1 LFDDIEIETTYR
13 PSRREDG
20 WLADALREFVEDGV
34 LTDVLYAVG
43 GGKEA
48 NVYCCR
54 GGPAVEGRLVA
65 AKVYRPHKFRELH
78 HDAIYRQGRGLLDLQ
93 GHRDRRNRRSDA
105 AVRKGSKRG
114 KELVHVSWVMHEY
127 AVLEQLWEIGGSVPE
142 PIASSRNAVLME
154 FFGDEHGAAPTLDRV
169 RPDPEQAPGLLA
181 EALRNVELLIR
192 LGWVHG
198 DLSPYNLM
206 LWEGRLALIDLPQ
219 VASLY
224 GNPDAVDLLLRDIER
239 VARFFDRSADPRRI
253 ADELWTR
260 VFPTED
266 GLPEAPITR

>member
-1 LFDDIEIETTYR
+1 MFEEIGIETTYR

-20 WLADALREFVEDGV
+20 WLAESLQEFLEDGV
-34 LTDVLYAVG
+34 LTDVLFAVG

-65 AKVYRPHKFRELH
+65 AKVYRPRKFRELH

-105 AVRKGSKRG
+105 AVRKGSRRG
-114 KELVHVSWVMHEY
+114 QELTHVSWVMHEY
-127 AVLEQLWEIGGSVPE
+127 AALEALWQAGGSVPE
-142 PIASSRNAVLME
+142 PIAASRNLVLMG
-154 FFGDEHGAAPTLDRV
+154 FVGDETGAAPTLDLV
-169 RPDPEQAPGLLA
+169 RPDPEQAPALLA
-181 EALRNVELLIR
+181 EALHNVELLIR

-206 LWEGRLALIDLPQ
+206 LWEGALTLIDLPQ
-219 VASLY
+219 IASLY

-239 VARFFDRSADPRRI
+239 ICTFFDRSLDPRAV

-260 VFPTED
+260 VFPSED
-266 GLPEAPITR
+266 RLPEAPITR